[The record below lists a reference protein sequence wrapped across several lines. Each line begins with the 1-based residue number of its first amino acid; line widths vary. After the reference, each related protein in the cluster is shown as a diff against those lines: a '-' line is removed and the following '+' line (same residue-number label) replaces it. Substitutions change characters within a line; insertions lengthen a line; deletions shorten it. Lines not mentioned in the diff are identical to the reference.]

1 MRTIEILYSTLRYS
15 YHEISTDIFQSIT
28 GDINRIF
35 QESASLLRDVDA
47 NVVEQEQEQQQEQEQ
62 EQEQEPVVFTRSIR
76 SLVMAVSS
84 DTESDT
90 EPDIDERNITFR
102 TPTTASQSQ
111 PEHPPPLERNTTTTT
126 IADLSR
132 EYRTLE
138 PEDIL
143 PQPDNHENTESD
155 RYTSEEYQEYIQF
168 KKKPRLTTKCFSIK
182 DGREKLTECSIC
194 FEEHSL
200 RNTLTFGCGHEF
212 CNTCACDHFHFSVTN
227 QPYKRH
233 YTCPTCRVDVKRVRV
248 NYSKLDAKNKQELLD
263 NDELTYNIK
272 VYCIAETHLV

>member
-1 MRTIEILYSTLRYS
+1 
-15 YHEISTDIFQSIT
+15 
-28 GDINRIF
+28 
-35 QESASLLRDVDA
+35 
-47 NVVEQEQEQQQEQEQ
+47 
-62 EQEQEPVVFTRSIR
+62 
-76 SLVMAVSS
+76 MAVSS

-102 TPTTASQSQ
+102 TPTTSSQ

-126 IADLSR
+126 IVDLSR

-155 RYTSEEYQEYIQF
+155 TESGDTYTSEEYQEYIQF

-194 FEEHSL
+194 LEEHSL

-212 CNTCACDHFHFSVTN
+212 CNACACDHFHFSVTN

-233 YTCPTCRVDVKRVRV
+233 YACPTCRADVKKVRV
-248 NYSKLDAKNKQELLD
+248 NYSKLDAKNKLELLD
-263 NDELTYNIK
+263 NDVLTYDIK
-272 VYCIAETHLV
+272 LYCRNASCMIESLHALPLL